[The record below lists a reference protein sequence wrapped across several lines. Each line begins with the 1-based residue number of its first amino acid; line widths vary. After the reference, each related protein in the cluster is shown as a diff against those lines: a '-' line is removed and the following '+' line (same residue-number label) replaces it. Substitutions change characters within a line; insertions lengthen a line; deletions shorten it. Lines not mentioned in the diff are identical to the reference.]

1 MAVYILYKTLQN
13 ITRRPRST
21 SPIKLYRYL
30 FNAQESKDIDHT
42 KSAHKKT
49 PPTMF
54 ISPNPKEKELRS
66 PTPDNPPPLYTVEAY
81 PNASDIAGL
90 ATLDLSTKKTRPIS
104 DLSAHLKL
112 LESFHQLREDIAL
125 HDGIFGIWDS
135 FVPSTRSEREQAEIL
150 LKIREKRWAI
160 YVAKAASRFQTW
172 WQASVEPGT
181 GMLSTANLLID

>member
-1 MAVYILYKTLQN
+1 
-13 ITRRPRST
+13 
-21 SPIKLYRYL
+21 
-30 FNAQESKDIDHT
+30 
-42 KSAHKKT
+42 
-49 PPTMF
+49 MF
-54 ISPNPKEKELRS
+54 ISLNPKEKGQLRS
-66 PTPDNPPPLYTVEAY
+66 PTPDNPPPLYTVDAY
-81 PNASDIAGL
+81 PNAPDINADL

-125 HDGIFGIWDS
+125 HDGLFGIWDS
-135 FVPSTRSEREQAEIL
+135 FVPPTRSEREQAEIL

-181 GMLSTANLLID
+181 GMLSTANLLIDYSIHLYVEKDDQLHFSKENLPPLGMYPAPRRFQWL